1 MSYMSFLR
9 GDVIIEQYEMCKWR
23 YLNSG
28 GAARRGALSEIRDE
42 QERLAANE
50 EQNEAVKDIIENLNP
65 YLMKYIKN
73 YWEDYDSV
81 QSNEAMNQSF
91 HQLTERELNQ
101 LSQLQQQQEDAQEA
115 EEAEWRNDSV
125 DGNSMNEWM
134 NDSMNEW
141 MNDSMNEWFGYCKK
155 KCRIGWAL
163 CETNTP
169 TLSRN
174 I

>member
-23 YLNSG
+23 SLNSG
-28 GAARRGALSEIRDE
+28 MARRSSALSEIRDE

-50 EQNEAVKDIIENLNP
+50 EQNEAVKDIIDSLNP
-65 YLMKYIKN
+65 YLLKYIKH

-101 LSQLQQQQEDAQEA
+101 LSQLQQQHEEAQEA
-115 EEAEWRNDSV
+115 EEAEEAEEAD
-125 DGNSMNEWM
+125 E
-134 NDSMNEW
+134 
-141 MNDSMNEWFGYCKK
+141 
-155 KCRIGWAL
+155 
-163 CETNTP
+163 
-169 TLSRN
+169 
-174 I
+174 